1 MLRYEPADN
10 TDKSRLFFLCKEN
23 IDSYEDLHAIRYAHA
38 LMWVRDKIEQHIE
51 DYTAI
56 WNGTDKVGYFL
67 VHPREK
73 KWEWEDFYL
82 FPEHRGQGIGT
93 RVLKDQLG
101 GLEDPVFLHVFRRN
115 TRAIA
120 LYNRF
125 GFQTTQTIH
134 GTQFRM
140 ERSAKTHGEDPRVTS
155 CLPAQNLLDFCV
167 RSGYTNNAQSK

>member
-23 IDSYEDLHAIRYAHA
+23 IDSYEDLHAIHYAHT
-38 LMWVRDKIEQHIE
+38 LVWIRDKIEQHIE

-56 WNGTDKVGYFL
+56 WDGTDKVGYFL
-67 VHPREK
+67 IHPRENE
-73 KWEWEDFYL
+73 WEWEDFYL

-93 RVLKDQLG
+93 RVLKDQL
-101 GLEDPVFLHVFRRN
+101 DRMDSPVFLHVFRRN

-125 GFQTTQTIH
+125 GFQTTQTVR

-140 ERSAKTHGEDPRVTS
+140 ERSAKASCNNSRVTS
-155 CLPAQNLLDFCV
+155 CLPAQNILDFCV
-167 RSGYTNNAQSK
+167 RSGYTNSAQRK